1 MTQYGALFIIL
12 LVFAAGDIIGTITKA
27 TISTMFTIM
36 LVFFV
41 LFVTRVIPA
50 DICTTA
56 GLTTV
61 SGMGLQFLLVD
72 MGSSVEM
79 SVLKREW
86 RTVATATISLGITIV
101 GCLVI
106 MPIIGRDQVI
116 TGAPVITGGIV
127 ATTTMVQA
135 AEAKG
140 LTTCAALATFIYA
153 TQKFVGTL
161 PASSCGLKVAKNF
174 LAEYRENMETGSSDL
189 IQAEEAK
196 SDKNKKDM
204 QFCVKYGKYYTNF
217 VCLAIAATVVYIAF
231 LLGKATNGWVSQSL
245 WSMIIGIT
253 LRNTG
258 IIKGHF
264 LRDQARAVGFFSFLT
279 MITIIPSLAKVDLS
293 TLPEIGF
300 AAFLIFLVTTGG
312 VLIVFLFTPAW
323 KLVGSRQLA
332 IGISMCQMIGYP
344 GTQLIADEIAK
355 TVGQTQEEQDY
366 LSEKIGTAYV
376 ISGFTTVTILSV
388 FVANFLA
395 RIL

>member
-27 TISTMFTIM
+27 KISTMFTIM
-36 LVFFV
+36 LVFFA
-41 LFVTRVIPA
+41 LFVTRIIPA

-61 SGMGLQFLLVD
+61 AGMGLQFLLVD
-72 MGSSVEM
+72 MGSSVEI

-86 RTVATATISLGITIV
+86 RTVATATISLLITIV
-101 GCLVI
+101 GCLII
-106 MPIIGRDQVI
+106 MPIIGRDQVL

-161 PASSCGLKVAKNF
+161 PASSCGLKVAKTY
-174 LAEYRENMETGSSDL
+174 LAEYRENIQKAASDL
-189 IQAEEAK
+189 VQVEV
-196 SDKNKKDM
+196 DKNSKKDT

-217 VCLAIAATVVYIAF
+217 VCLAIAATVVYISY

-245 WSMIIGIT
+245 WSMIIGIA

-264 LRDQARAVGFFSFLT
+264 LRDQAKAVGFFSFLT

-293 TLPEIGF
+293 TLPEIGI
-300 AAFLIFLVTTGG
+300 ATLLIFLVTTGG

-323 KLVGSRQLA
+323 KLVGSRNLA

>member
-27 TISTMFTIM
+27 KISTMFTIM
-36 LVFFV
+36 LVFFA
-41 LFVTRVIPA
+41 LFVTRIIPV

-56 GLTTV
+56 GLTSV

-72 MGSSVEM
+72 MGSSVEI

-86 RTVATATISLGITIV
+86 RTVATATISLGITIL
-101 GCLVI
+101 GCLII
-106 MPIIGRDQVI
+106 MPIIGRDQVL

-161 PASSCGLKVAKNF
+161 PASSCGLKVARNF
-174 LAEYRENMETGSSDL
+174 LAEYRENMQKDSSAL
-189 IQAEEAK
+189 VQAEETK
-196 SDKNKKDM
+196 SNKKNT

-217 VCLAIAATVVYIAF
+217 VCLAIAATVVYIAY
-231 LLGKATNGWVSQSL
+231 LLGKATSGWVSQSL

-264 LRDQARAVGFFSFLT
+264 LRDQAKAVGFFSFLT

-293 TLPEIGF
+293 TLPEIGI
-300 AAFLIFLVTTGG
+300 ATFLIFLVTTGG
-312 VLIVFLFTPAW
+312 VLIVFLLTPAW

-366 LSEKIGTAYV
+366 LGEKIGTAYV

>member
-1 MTQYGALFIIL
+1 MTQYAALFIIL

-36 LVFFV
+36 LVFFA
-41 LFVTRVIPA
+41 LFVTRTIPA

-56 GLTTV
+56 GLTSV
-61 SGMGLQFLLVD
+61 SAMGLQFLLVD

-79 SVLKREW
+79 SLLRREW
-86 RTVATATISLGITIV
+86 RTVATASMSLGITII
-101 GCLVI
+101 GCLII

-116 TGAPVITGGIV
+116 AGAPVITGGIV

-161 PASSCGLKVAKNF
+161 PASSCGLKVARNF
-174 LAEYRENMETGSSDL
+174 LAEYRENMKKNPFDSFE
-189 IQAEEAK
+189 AEETKAN
-196 SDKNKKDM
+196 KNN

-217 VCLAIAATVVYIAF
+217 VCLAIAATVVFVAY

-245 WSMIIGIT
+245 WSMIIGIA

-264 LRDQARAVGFFSFLT
+264 LRDQAKAVGFFSFLT

-312 VLIVFLFTPAW
+312 VLGVFLFTPAW

-376 ISGFTTVTILSV
+376 ISGFTTVTWAKTVMELQ
-388 FVANFLA
+388 FF
-395 RIL
+395 